1 MILAATVASYRLPL
15 EGVTLI
21 LGVDTLMDMG
31 RTMTNVIGN
40 CLASVVVARWEGVFT
55 EASDRELELAAVRGE
70 I

>member
-1 MILAATVASYRLPL
+1 VILAATLATHKLPV

-40 CLASVVVARWEGVFT
+40 CLASVVVARWEGVYQ
-55 EASDRELELAAVRGE
+55 EASDQELAAAAVSGE